1 MYDNMDVSVQ
11 TMRILAQGFKLGGEI
26 AKGVLLLTLQKV
38 KENKENK
45 VGIQSLKALLKSKEE
60 LSIISLKKENLEAFK
75 TRAKELGFTF
85 ATVSSPNSDMVK
97 VMYKSRQVNQIKE
110 CLTEM
115 LEHEKANK
123 LDEVQE
129 KNEYYEEKKEHEVGN
144 NLDQYQETTVYNQ
157 LNDHLDFKSPEDNYT
172 RYSVENV
179 DNEKTS
185 ALSDLLKEN
194 GIDNDVVVVAVNENN
209 TFNVLFRVN
218 DKDKDKAR
226 EILKDNKDKNIDE
239 ILKTHRGGKREPLEA
254 QIKRA
259 KKEKGDRAI
268 EGMLESMSKVLKK
281 KSKEV
286 DR

>member
-75 TRAKELGFTF
+75 IRAKELRFTF

-157 LNDHLDFKSPEDNYT
+157 LNDHLDFKSPEDNSKITSSFCKPAIYEGFP
-172 RYSVENV
+172 SVTSSNLVDEVSENP
-179 DNEKTS
+179 NNNAAIKNITIARTKFINGPPNITI
-185 ALSDLLKEN
+185 ALALFDF
-194 GIDNDVVVVAVNENN
+194 A
-209 TFNVLFRVN
+209 FNVL
-218 DKDKDKAR
+218 
-226 EILKDNKDKNIDE
+226 LC
-239 ILKTHRGGKREPLEA
+239 G
-254 QIKRA
+254 
-259 KKEKGDRAI
+259 AI
-268 EGMLESMSKVLKK
+268 
-281 KSKEV
+281 
-286 DR
+286 